1 MKEKEFVSHLD
12 REVEVLADQ
21 WDFEDYGIGLVNGFE
36 KGALWALKLINDKP
50 TEHGKEQD

>member
-1 MKEKEFVSHLD
+1 MKEKEFVSHLEL
-12 REVEVLADQ
+12 EVDELADQ

-50 TEHGKEQD
+50 TEHGK